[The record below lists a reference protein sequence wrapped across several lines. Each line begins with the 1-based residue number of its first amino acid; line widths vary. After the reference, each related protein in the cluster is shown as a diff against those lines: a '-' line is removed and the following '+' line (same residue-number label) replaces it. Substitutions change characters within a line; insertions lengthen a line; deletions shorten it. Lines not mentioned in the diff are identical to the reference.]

1 MNDRLSPILVKELR
15 QGLRARVFEGSFLT
29 LQALM
34 VFAMVIAVSAAAA
47 EKHDVSKG
55 FGDIF
60 FWAMVGIPLL
70 LIMPMRG
77 AAAIRPEIDNKALEL
92 IFLTRLSA
100 WRIVT
105 GKWAAMFCQTCL
117 LVCAIL
123 PYAVLRY
130 YLGNVDVA
138 RDIMIILG
146 LLAASALLTALTVSV
161 SAFPSKLARGLVLVF
176 PILVLNIGPLAAL
189 PYVFFS
195 GAGSVSVS
203 SGSSPGMWSGFALMV
218 AYVVLVTA
226 YILEVG
232 AARIAPPAENHAIA
246 KRLLGLALLALGPIG
261 ILFGASKEIIL
272 GNLALLT
279 PVCVDALCSPV
290 RDVPGVFLP
299 FLRRKGGKLV
309 APFLLPGWP
318 SGVLYTGAVMLICTG
333 MLLGWGL
340 LADPDVL
347 LGVISLAAALLMPV
361 AIILLIRPQ
370 IVRFGAAYIA
380 IQLALLIFT
389 GVFIML
395 NEAFNWNMEEALCV
409 SPISTLVLTLVNE
422 TDESWLFPT
431 VVALVLSLI
440 LVAARTRRAFR
451 RLKTSY
457 TAAAD
462 LHQRRTIGVVA

>member
-1 MNDRLSPILVKELR
+1 
-15 QGLRARVFEGSFLT
+15 
-29 LQALM
+29 
-34 VFAMVIAVSAAAA
+34 
-47 EKHDVSKG
+47 
-55 FGDIF
+55 
-60 FWAMVGIPLL
+60 
-70 LIMPMRG
+70 
-77 AAAIRPEIDNKALEL
+77 
-92 IFLTRLSA
+92 
-100 WRIVT
+100 
-105 GKWAAMFCQTCL
+105 
-117 LVCAIL
+117 
-123 PYAVLRY
+123 
-130 YLGNVDVA
+130 
-138 RDIMIILG
+138 
-146 LLAASALLTALTVSV
+146 
-161 SAFPSKLARGLVLVF
+161 
-176 PILVLNIGPLAAL
+176 
-189 PYVFFS
+189 
-195 GAGSVSVS
+195 
-203 SGSSPGMWSGFALMV
+203 MWSGFALMV

>member
-47 EKHDVSKG
+47 GKHDVSKG

-77 AAAIRPEIDNKALEL
+77 ASAIRPEVDNKALEL

-105 GKWAAMFCQTCL
+105 GKWAALFCQTCL

-138 RDIMIILG
+138 RDCMIILG

-161 SAFPSKLARGLVLVF
+161 SAFPSKLARGLVLIF
-176 PILVLNIGPLAAL
+176 PILVLNIGPIAAL
-189 PYVFFS
+189 PYYFFY
-195 GAGSVSVS
+195 GSSTVYVS
-203 SGSSPGMWSGFALMV
+203 SSAPGIWSGLLLML

-246 KRLLGLALLALGPIG
+246 KRLLGLAMLALGPIG
-261 ILFGASKEIIL
+261 ILCGADKEILL

-290 RDVPGVFLP
+290 REVPGVFLP
-299 FLRRKGGKLV
+299 FVRRKGGGLI

-318 SGVLYTGAVMLICTG
+318 SGILYTGVVILLCGG
-333 MLLGWGL
+333 MLWGWGL
-340 LADPDVL
+340 LDDPDVL
-347 LGVISLAAALLMPV
+347 LGVVALAGALLVPV
-361 AIILLIRPQ
+361 AIILVFRPQ
-370 IVRFGAAYIA
+370 VQRFGTAYIA
-380 IQLALLIFT
+380 MQLAFLIFT
-389 GVFIML
+389 GVFLML
-395 NEAFNWNMEEALCV
+395 NEAFNWHLEEVLYV
-409 SPISTLVLTLVNE
+409 SPISTLVLTLVDD
-422 TDESWLFPT
+422 TDVSWFPPT
-431 VVALVLSLI
+431 AIAFALSLVI
-440 LVAARTRRAFR
+440 VAAKARSAVR
-451 RLKTSY
+451 RLGTSFN
-457 TAAAD
+457 AALD
-462 LHQRRTIGVVA
+462 LHHHSVHSA